1 MDRIYKYNP
10 NISYNPNG
18 GRYLQL
24 ITAKNLYIQ
33 NITVAENDGHSDSF
47 HVKFPNV
54 FTNYPLGAVRVEDQK
69 FKDWDHY
76 KFTIWQLQLN
86 FVVFCASSACG
97 VSVEHLNAKEPM
109 IRSIYR
115 FHVYYH
121 IRRILKILE
130 IPLPYENSFNQYNN
144 PYNHEKFI
152 GICSEYGVSND
163 LTKWRK
169 QKYFS
174 TWQSRAWET
183 GKPGMS
189 NINENSFSRWIIE
202 KSDGL
207 TMLGLQKLSGS
218 VRHDAYLI
226 LTSQTSTR
234 GPIVGIESRNLD
246 AQHTFLNT
254 FENIVNR
261 RVNISEDIRRFQKT
275 LQYARSKVDY
285 VIGEFIYMLPSNMNL
300 QIEKVK
306 DYNNKILI
314 SSPSFKI
321 GTNLK
326 INLDGEQVK
335 LKDKPDVKSKEV
347 EMVKTEPD
355 VKPKVITKP
364 DIKSNKE
371 HKQDVK
377 PNIELKHDVMLITTK
392 PDTNKITY
400 EEEKVA
406 LYWELQLYLQYGGC
420 SSDLRSICLCHEICV
435 YQDSNT
441 CDKCPQILRQPTN
454 CFLCSIQDP

>member
-1 MDRIYKYNP
+1 MDRIYKYN
-10 NISYNPNG
+10 SDARYKPNG
-18 GRYLQL
+18 GTYLQL
-24 ITAKNLYIQ
+24 ITAKDLYIQ
-33 NITVAENDGHSDSF
+33 NVTVAEHDGGHSDSF
-47 HVKFPNV
+47 QVKFPNV
-54 FTNYPLGAVRVEDQK
+54 FTNYTLGAVRVEDKK

-76 KFTIWQLQLN
+76 KFTIWQSQLN
-86 FVVFCASSACG
+86 FAVFCASSACG

-163 LTKWRK
+163 LTKWRN

-189 NINENSFSRWIIE
+189 YINENSFSRWIIE

-207 TMLGLQKLSGS
+207 TTLGLQKLSES
-218 VRHDAYLI
+218 VRDYAYLI

-234 GPIVGIESRNLD
+234 GPIVGHEARNLD
-246 AQHTFLNT
+246 AQRTFINT

-261 RVNISEDIRRFQKT
+261 RVNIPEDIRRFQKT

-285 VIGEFIYMLPSNMNL
+285 AIGEFVYMLPSDMNL
-300 QIEKVK
+300 QIGNIRN
-306 DYNNKILI
+306 YNNKILI
-314 SSPSFKI
+314 SSPSFNI

-326 INLDGEQVK
+326 VNLDGE
-335 LKDKPDVKSKEV
+335 KD
-347 EMVKTEPD
+347 EPD
-355 VKPKVITKP
+355 VKPKGEGIVKPKP
-364 DIKSNKE
+364 DVKRKKEPNTNPNKE

-377 PNIELKHDVMLITTK
+377 PNIKFEQDVKK
-392 PDTNKITY
+392 PDTNEITY

-406 LYWELQLYLQYGGC
+406 L
-420 SSDLRSICLCHEICV
+420 
-435 YQDSNT
+435 
-441 CDKCPQILRQPTN
+441 ILGTTAV
-454 CFLCSIQDP
+454 FTVWWMFK

>member
-1 MDRIYKYNP
+1 MDRIYKYNSDASYKP
-10 NISYNPNG
+10 NEG
-18 GRYLQL
+18 TYLQL
-24 ITAKNLYIQ
+24 ITAKDLYIQ
-33 NITVAENDGHSDSF
+33 NVTVAEHDGGHSDSF
-47 HVKFPNV
+47 QVKFPNV
-54 FTNYPLGAVRVEDQK
+54 FTNYPLGAVRIEDQK

-76 KFTIWQLQLN
+76 KFTIWQSQLN

-152 GICSEYGVSND
+152 GICSEYGVSNN
-163 LTKWRK
+163 LTKWRN

-189 NINENSFSRWIIE
+189 YINENSFSRWIIE

-207 TMLGLQKLSGS
+207 TTLGLQKLSES
-218 VRHDAYLI
+218 VRDYAYLI

-234 GPIVGIESRNLD
+234 GQIIGHEAGNLD
-246 AQHTFLNT
+246 AQRVFLNT
-254 FENIVNR
+254 FEDVVAR
-261 RVNISEDIRRFQKT
+261 RVSIPEDIQRFQKT

-285 VIGEFIYMLPSNMNL
+285 VVAEYVYMLPLDMNL
-300 QIEKVK
+300 KIGGNIRG
-306 DYNNKILI
+306 YNNKILV
-314 SSPSFKI
+314 SSPSFNI

-326 INLDGEQVK
+326 VNLDDDDTKVAKVK
-335 LKDKPDVKSKEV
+335 HKPNIKPNKGDKQ
-347 EMVKTEPD
+347 D
-355 VKPKVITKP
+355 VKPVIKT
-364 DIKSNKE
+364 NKE

-377 PNIELKHDVMLITTK
+377 PNRPDIKQNIET
-392 PDTNKITY
+392 DTNKITY

-406 LYWELQLYLQYGGC
+406 L
-420 SSDLRSICLCHEICV
+420 
-435 YQDSNT
+435 
-441 CDKCPQILRQPTN
+441 ILGTTAV
-454 CFLCSIQDP
+454 FTVLWMFK

>member
-1 MDRIYKYNP
+1 MDRIYKYNSSA
-10 NISYNPNG
+10 SYEPNG
-18 GRYLQL
+18 GTYLQL
-24 ITAKNLYIQ
+24 ITAKDLYIQ

-47 HVKFPNV
+47 QVKFPNV

-76 KFTIWQLQLN
+76 KFTIWQSQLN
-86 FVVFCASSACG
+86 FAVFCASSACG

-163 LTKWRK
+163 LIKWRN

-189 NINENSFSRWIIE
+189 YINENSFSKWIIE

-207 TMLGLQKLSGS
+207 TTLGIQKLSES
-218 VRHDAYLI
+218 VRDYAYLI

-234 GPIVGIESRNLD
+234 GPIIGHEARNLD
-246 AQHTFLNT
+246 AQRTFLNT

-261 RVNISEDIRRFQKT
+261 RVNIPEDIRRFQKT
-275 LQYARSKVDY
+275 LQYAMSKVDY
-285 VIGEFIYMLPSNMNL
+285 AIGEFVYMIPSDMNL
-300 QIEKVK
+300 RIGNIRN
-306 DYNNKILI
+306 YNNKILI
-314 SSPSFKI
+314 SSPSLNI

-326 INLDGEQVK
+326 VNLDDDDTKVPKTDKLDVK
-335 LKDKPDVKSKEV
+335 HKVKDKPDI
-347 EMVKTEPD
+347 
-355 VKPKVITKP
+355 KP
-364 DIKSNKE
+364 NKE
-371 HKQDVK
+371 HRQDVK
-377 PNIELKHDVMLITTK
+377 PNIKFEQDVKK
-392 PDTNKITY
+392 PDTNEITY

-406 LYWELQLYLQYGGC
+406 L
-420 SSDLRSICLCHEICV
+420 
-435 YQDSNT
+435 
-441 CDKCPQILRQPTN
+441 ILGTTAV
-454 CFLCSIQDP
+454 FTVWWMFK

>member
-10 NISYNPNG
+10 DASYKPNG
-18 GRYLQL
+18 GTYLQL
-24 ITAKNLYIQ
+24 IIAKDLFIQ
-33 NITVAENDGHSDSF
+33 NVTVAEHEGHSDSF
-47 HVKFPNV
+47 QVKFPNV
-54 FTNYPLGAVRVEDQK
+54 FTNYPLGAVRVEDQR

-76 KFTIWQLQLN
+76 KFTLWQSQLN

-121 IRRILKILE
+121 IRRILKIPE

-152 GICSEYGVSND
+152 GICSEYGASND
-163 LTKWRK
+163 LTKWRN

-189 NINENSFSRWIIE
+189 YINENSFSRWIIE

-207 TMLGLQKLSGS
+207 TTLSLQKLSES
-218 VRHDAYLI
+218 VRDYAYLI

-234 GPIVGIESRNLD
+234 GPIVGHEARNLD
-246 AQHTFLNT
+246 AQRTFLNS

-261 RVNISEDIRRFQKT
+261 RVNIPEDIRRFQKT

-285 VIGEFIYMLPSNMNL
+285 AISEFVYMLPSDMN
-300 QIEKVK
+300 IRIGNVRN
-306 DYNNKILI
+306 YNNKILI
-314 SSPSFKI
+314 SSSPSFKI
-321 GTNLK
+321 GTNVK
-326 INLDGEQVK
+326 VNL
-335 LKDKPDVKSKEV
+335 DVKSKEV
-347 EMVKTEPD
+347 DNRRLMVKTEPG

-364 DIKSNKE
+364 NIEPNKE

-377 PNIELKHDVMLITTK
+377 PNIKLDRESNQDVK
-392 PDTNKITY
+392 EPDTNEINIEPSLVELNNY

-406 LYWELQLYLQYGGC
+406 L
-420 SSDLRSICLCHEICV
+420 
-435 YQDSNT
+435 
-441 CDKCPQILRQPTN
+441 ILGTTAV
-454 CFLCSIQDP
+454 FTVWWMFK

>member
-10 NISYNPNG
+10 DASYKPNG
-18 GRYLQL
+18 GTYLQL
-24 ITAKNLYIQ
+24 ITAKDLYIQ
-33 NITVAENDGHSDSF
+33 NVTVAENDGHSDSF
-47 HVKFPNV
+47 QVKFPNV

-76 KFTIWQLQLN
+76 KLTLWQSQLN
-86 FVVFCASSACG
+86 FTVFCASSACG

-163 LTKWRK
+163 LTKWRN

-189 NINENSFSRWIIE
+189 YINENSFSRWIIE

-207 TMLGLQKLSGS
+207 TTLGLQKLSES
-218 VRHDAYLI
+218 VRDYAYLI
-226 LTSQTSTR
+226 LTSQTSPR
-234 GPIVGIESRNLD
+234 GPIVGHEARNLD
-246 AQHTFLNT
+246 AQRTFLNT

-261 RVNISEDIRRFQKT
+261 RVNIPEDIRRFQKT

-285 VIGEFIYMLPSNMNL
+285 AIGEFVYMIPSDMNL
-300 QIEKVK
+300 RIGKVK
-306 DYNNKILI
+306 NYNNKIMVSKPGFNL
-314 SSPSFKI
+314 

-326 INLDGEQVK
+326 INLDGEQAK

-347 EMVKTEPD
+347 EMIKTEPD
-355 VKPKVITKP
+355 VKPKVTTKP
-364 DIKSNKE
+364 IIESDKK

-377 PNIELKHDVMLITTK
+377 PNIKSNKELKH
-392 PDTNKITY
+392 DTNKITY

-406 LYWELQLYLQYGGC
+406 L
-420 SSDLRSICLCHEICV
+420 
-435 YQDSNT
+435 
-441 CDKCPQILRQPTN
+441 ILGTTAI
-454 CFLCSIQDP
+454 FTVWWMFK